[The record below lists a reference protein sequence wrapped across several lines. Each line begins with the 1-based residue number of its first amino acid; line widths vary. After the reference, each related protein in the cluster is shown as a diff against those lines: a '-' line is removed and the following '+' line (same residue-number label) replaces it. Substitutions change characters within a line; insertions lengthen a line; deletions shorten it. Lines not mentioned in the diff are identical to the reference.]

1 MTWSWKEI
9 LNHLPLANNANPP
22 GWGATEGGLSV
33 EWWRASGVDVGGW
46 CPEVCLPCFFLQTS
60 NGFLDFQKRSSM
72 VLFRQKKL
80 TLDGRIRK
88 YRILMD
94 FVFLNHWWQNLM
106 SDAWSVYIY
115 ILYTVYAK
123 SCMGL
128 IFSTHWLCFGQRGPT
143 NFFGG
148 LRCFDAWSCQ
158 HTWWISLRKGCY
170 WGGRARSCGAPWLDF
185 FLGKL
190 SSWRFTEVPKQ
201 EAIWIRWLR
210 LQHLRQ
216 SVPMFACTRYGR
228 HSKPTSEPKSTATLS
243 PNPLH
248 NHSE

>member
-115 ILYTVYAK
+115 IYYILYMQNPVWAWFSLPIGCALAK
-123 SCMGL
+123 EDL
-128 IFSTHWLCFGQRGPT
+128 PT
-143 NFFGG
+143 
-148 LRCFDAWSCQ
+148 
-158 HTWWISLRKGCY
+158 
-170 WGGRARSCGAPWLDF
+170 
-185 FLGKL
+185 FLGDWGAL
-190 SSWRFTEVPKQ
+190 MHDPVSTPDGYLFERAAIEVGGP
-201 EAIWIRWLR
+201 AVVV
-210 LQHLRQ
+210 HL
-216 SVPMFACTRYGR
+216 G
-228 HSKPTSEPKSTATLS
+228 
-243 PNPLH
+243 
-248 NHSE
+248 